1 MGRGDLSSDL
11 GFGILDPASAV
22 RPVESN
28 ATRDEGG
35 GKSRRRP
42 QAAEDSDGGDVDAE
56 LEDKDN
62 VKPSHEVDHLA

>member
-28 ATRDEGG
+28 ANREESG

-42 QAAEDSDGGDVDAE
+42 QAAEESQEEDSAATEPGD
-56 LEDKDN
+56 
-62 VKPSHEVDHLA
+62 KPRHEVDRLA